1 MKGIELLP
9 FLTSE
14 QRKWL
19 EVSELN
25 YRRHARIYFQI
36 ISYSS
41 DSLVVKVWQLENPIN
56 KYLTSKE
63 LIDRAKGVFSEV
75 VPTGTKIHVRPV
87 VFRIDELEKF
97 SIQDVKNKMDELG
110 LKAKDLVKLLDIDK
124 SSLSLILS
132 GEREL
137 TKPSK
142 AMLFYLF
149 KFLESNLSLK
159 QSVAS

>member
-9 FLTSE
+9 FLAAE

-19 EVSELN
+19 ETSELS

-36 ISYSS
+36 LSYSPGE
-41 DSLVVKVWQLENPIN
+41 LCVKAWQMENPLD
-56 KYLTSKE
+56 KYLSSKE
-63 LIDRAKGVFSEV
+63 LVERTKGVFSGIL
-75 VPTGTKIHVRPV
+75 PPDTKLHVRPIV
-87 VFRIDELEKF
+87 YKKDELERF
-97 SIQDVKNKMDELG
+97 SVKDVNSKMKELG

-124 SSLSLILS
+124 SSLSLILK

-142 AMLFYLF
+142 AMLYYLF
-149 KFLESNLSLK
+149 KYLETNPAYK
-159 QSVAS
+159 PQVV